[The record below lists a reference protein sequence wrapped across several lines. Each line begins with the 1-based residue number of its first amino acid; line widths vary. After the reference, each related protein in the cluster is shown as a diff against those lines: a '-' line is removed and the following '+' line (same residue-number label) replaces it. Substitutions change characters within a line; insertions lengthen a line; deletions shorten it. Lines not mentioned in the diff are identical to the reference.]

1 MARRRR
7 ANRVPTKEEPYTC
20 QSRYGSHTSMIDE
33 EKTAELEDENL
44 VVLKDEHGY
53 YTTYRDRLDTGLSDP
68 KRYSVGRLNFY
79 KS

>member
-1 MARRRR
+1 MARQRR
-7 ANRVPTKEEPYTC
+7 ANRVPTKQEPYKYPT
-20 QSRYGSHTSMIDE
+20 RYGSHSSMIDE
-33 EKTAELEDENL
+33 EKTAELEDKNM
-44 VVLKDEHGY
+44 VVLEDEHGY